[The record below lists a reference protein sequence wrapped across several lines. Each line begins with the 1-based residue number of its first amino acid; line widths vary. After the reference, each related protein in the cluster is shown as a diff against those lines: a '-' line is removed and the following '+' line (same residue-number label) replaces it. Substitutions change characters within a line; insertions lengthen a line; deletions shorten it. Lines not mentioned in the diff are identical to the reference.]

1 MTAPDPFFLKAGL
14 ERIAA
19 AGLRRTRQTLDSAQ
33 GATVSIKG
41 RRLINFCSNDYLALA
56 QDPRLTA
63 ALRGGLATYG
73 LGSGASPLV
82 CGRNRAHEELED
94 AVAARLGRARALLFS
109 SGYLA
114 NLAVVSAFASR
125 RDDTIVMDKANHS
138 SLVDGALLARGR
150 LRRYA
155 PHDLAGL
162 ERLCAGAGGR
172 VLVATDSVFSM
183 DGSLAALPSI
193 AAVCARRGAWLVV
206 DDAHGFGVL
215 GPRGGGTLEH
225 FDLDEDQAPLM
236 TATFGK
242 ACGVMGA
249 FAAGA
254 ADAVETLVQ
263 RGRPYIYSTAMPP
276 ALAVAA
282 REALA
287 IVERETWRREKL
299 RVLTQRFTR
308 GAKQLGLSL
317 LPSATPIQGFIVGDA
332 GAAVRCSQRALAR
345 GLLLSA
351 IRSPTVPKNT
361 ERLRITLTAGH
372 SEDQVDQLLDTLAE
386 LAATLVPR
394 P

>member
-1 MTAPDPFFLKAGL
+1 MTAPDPFSLKADL
-14 ERIAA
+14 ARIEA
-19 AGLRRTRQTLDSAQ
+19 AGLRRTRQALDSAQ

-41 RRLINFCSNDYLALA
+41 RRLINFSSNDYLALA
-56 QDPRLTA
+56 QDPQLAA
-63 ALRGGLATYG
+63 ALRAGLAAYG

-82 CGRNRAHEELED
+82 CGRSRAHEELEE

-125 RDDTIVMDKANHS
+125 RDDTIAMDKANHA

-150 LRRYA
+150 LRRYG

-162 ERLCAGAGGR
+162 ERLCAGPGR

-183 DGSLAALPSI
+183 DGSLADLPSI
-193 AAVCARRGAWLVV
+193 AAICARRGAWLVV

-215 GPRGGGTLEH
+215 GPCGGGALEH
-225 FDLDEDQAPLM
+225 FDLDEDQVPLM

-299 RVLTQRFTR
+299 RALTRRFTR
-308 GAKQLGLSL
+308 GAKQLDLPL
-317 LPSATPIQGFIVGDA
+317 LPSTTPIQGFMVGNA
-332 GAAVRCSQRALAR
+332 RAAVRCSQQALAR

-372 SEDQVDQLLDTLAE
+372 SEEQVDRLLDALAE
-386 LAATLVPR
+386 LATTLVPQ